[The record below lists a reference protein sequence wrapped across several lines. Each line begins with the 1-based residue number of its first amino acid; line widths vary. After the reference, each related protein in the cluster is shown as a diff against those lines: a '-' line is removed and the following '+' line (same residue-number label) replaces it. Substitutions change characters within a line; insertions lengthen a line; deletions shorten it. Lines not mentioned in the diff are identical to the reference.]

1 MTQPV
6 PTPSHEAIEYAM
18 GFWRD
23 GWKQADNLVMPLD
36 WRAEYWGAVAAVL
49 PTLQQYTTMPE
60 LVTAYFP
67 PPPAVHKAVE
77 RVRFPASGHI
87 LNFGIVED
95 AAYWRR
101 LQQLQAAA
109 AGIDEHSPHGHN
121 QPLRS

>member
-23 GWKQADNLVMPLD
+23 GWKQADNLVMSLD
-36 WRAEYWGAVAAVL
+36 WRTEYWGAVAAVL
-49 PTLQQYTTMPE
+49 PALQQYTTMRE
-60 LVTAYFP
+60 LVAAYFP
-67 PPPAVHKAVE
+67 PPAAVHSAVQHA
-77 RVRFPASGHI
+77 RYPASGHI
-87 LNFGIVED
+87 LNGGIVED

-109 AGIDEHSPHGHN
+109 TERDEHPPHGQN
-121 QPLRS
+121 